1 MGTYLVESFMPGGR
15 AGPVIGAARHPGV
28 TTAAGRVLQLLALPS
43 SELCLCV
50 VEASSHAA
58 AGDVVRSA
66 GLTVDGLPEVVE
78 LIDVAITH
86 NPQENP

>member
-15 AGPVIGAARHPGV
+15 AEPVIGAARHPGV
-28 TTAAGRVLQLLALPS
+28 TTAAGRFLQLLALPH

-50 VEASSHAA
+50 VEAPSHAA

-78 LIDVAITH
+78 LIEVAITN
-86 NPQENP
+86 NPQENR

>member
-15 AGPVIGAARHPGV
+15 AEPVIGAARHLGAISAP
-28 TTAAGRVLQLLALPS
+28 GRVLQLLALPH

-50 VEASSHAA
+50 VEASSQAA
-58 AGDVVRSA
+58 AGEVVRIA

-78 LIDVAITH
+78 LIEPAIP
-86 NPQENP
+86 NNQEENR

>member
-15 AGPVIGAARHPGV
+15 SGPVIGAARHPGV
-28 TTAAGRVLQLLALPS
+28 ATAAGRVLQLLALPN

-50 VEASSHAA
+50 VEAPSHAA

-78 LIDVAITH
+78 LIDIASAD
-86 NPQENP
+86 NQEED

>member
-15 AGPVIGAARHPGV
+15 AEPVIGAARQLSPMS
-28 TTAAGRVLQLLALPS
+28 APGRVLQLLALPH

-50 VEASSHAA
+50 VEAPSHAA
-58 AGDVVRSA
+58 AGDAVRLA

-78 LIDVAITH
+78 VIEVAKPNTH
-86 NPQENP
+86 EENR